1 MTNLLALTLHIF
13 LLGAMVTFIVV
24 TTPTVFITLDQQSS
38 QKFLRSIF
46 PRLFKYCLVL
56 VLTAGI
62 LFIIGK
68 SFYGS
73 IISII
78 SACGF
83 LVNTYIVTPRIN
95 KLRDLSIE
103 NDIIAKKSFKL
114 MHLVSV
120 LVFLFQI
127 LGSISILILYSLN
140 HILFFFKNI

>member
-1 MTNLLALTLHIF
+1 MANLLALTLHIF
-13 LLGAMVTFIVV
+13 LLGAMVTFMVV
-24 TTPTVFITLDQQSS
+24 TTPTVFKTLDQQSS

-103 NDIIAKKSFKL
+103 NDIIAKKSFRL

-120 LVFLFQI
+120 LVYLFQI

>member
-1 MTNLLALTLHIF
+1 MANLLALTLHIF
-13 LLGAMVTFIVV
+13 LLGAMVTFMVV
-24 TTPTVFITLDQQSS
+24 TTPTVFKTLDQQSS